1 VEGERVL
8 VSPDVGPAVI
18 GWFRGTVVLP
28 EWALGLEPDWRR
40 LVLAHERE
48 HVRAHDPALLALG
61 ILALVLLP
69 GNAAL
74 WWQVRRLR
82 LAVELDCDERVLR
95 AHPDVGAY
103 GGLLLEGGR
112 RASGAGALL
121 AAMSEPRSFLKRRI
135 RRMVNGWGPRRATEV
150 VGLGVVSAGVLVMA
164 CNTPAPDRVVEA
176 DEPAGATVVEAVPES
191 MITPFTVAPE
201 LKNREEVL
209 QALEDAYPP
218 LLRDAGI
225 GGRTFVWLR
234 IDETG
239 TVRETRLKE
248 SSGHEA
254 LDQAALKVAER
265 MRFTPALNRG
275 ERVAVWIALPIAFST
290 K

>member
-1 VEGERVL
+1 
-8 VSPDVGPAVI
+8 
-18 GWFRGTVVLP
+18 
-28 EWALGLEPDWRR
+28 
-40 LVLAHERE
+40 
-48 HVRAHDPALLALG
+48 
-61 ILALVLLP
+61 
-69 GNAAL
+69 
-74 WWQVRRLR
+74 
-82 LAVELDCDERVLR
+82 
-95 AHPDVGAY
+95 
-103 GGLLLEGGR
+103 
-112 RASGAGALL
+112 
-121 AAMSEPRSFLKRRI
+121 
-135 RRMVNGWGPRRATEV
+135 MVNGWGPRRATEV

>member
-1 VEGERVL
+1 MEGERVL

-103 GGLLLEGGR
+103 GGLLLEGGGGHREPVRCSR
-112 RASGAGALL
+112 RCPSRG
-121 AAMSEPRSFLKRRI
+121 RS
-135 RRMVNGWGPRRATEV
+135 
-150 VGLGVVSAGVLVMA
+150 
-164 CNTPAPDRVVEA
+164 
-176 DEPAGATVVEAVPES
+176 
-191 MITPFTVAPE
+191 
-201 LKNREEVL
+201 
-209 QALEDAYPP
+209 
-218 LLRDAGI
+218 
-225 GGRTFVWLR
+225 
-234 IDETG
+234 
-239 TVRETRLKE
+239 
-248 SSGHEA
+248 SSG
-254 LDQAALKVAER
+254 
-265 MRFTPALNRG
+265 G
-275 ERVAVWIALPIAFST
+275 SGGW
-290 K
+290 